1 MNPLVIP
8 SEVAM
13 EPTPYSEHRLL
24 KGRSQVWTLPSRQ
37 ADARKASPTM
47 EWW

>member
-8 SEVAM
+8 SEAAI

-24 KGRSQVWTLPSRQ
+24 KGRNQVWTLPFRQ
-37 ADARKASPTM
+37 S
-47 EWW
+47 